1 MEINGGADTKGK
13 SAAVGVKQHDS
24 PKVYIVGAHALEVVS
39 ATRPS
44 KTFPKVPIGSR
55 IAERSPPMLLP
66 PSKPACQAGT
76 PGAAAARAAP
86 SICHA
91 ICTKIDRR

>member
-1 MEINGGADTKGK
+1 M
-13 SAAVGVKQHDS
+13 
-24 PKVYIVGAHALEVVS
+24 VGALAQEIVS
-39 ATRPS
+39 ATVPS
-44 KTFPKVPIGSR
+44 KIFPKVPVGSR

-91 ICTKIDRR
+91 ICPRIDRR

>member
-1 MEINGGADTKGK
+1 VVRTQIGKYGATGAKK
-13 SAAVGVKQHDS
+13 YE
-24 PKVYIVGAHALEVVS
+24 PKVYMVGAHALEVVS
-39 ATRPS
+39 ATTPS

-55 IAERSPPMLLP
+55 TAARSPPVLFP
-66 PSKPACQAGT
+66 PSKPVSQAGM

-91 ICTKIDRR
+91 ICTGGNRQ

>member
-1 MEINGGADTKGK
+1 MGINDEADTKRKCG
-13 SAAVGVKQHDS
+13 AAGVKHHE
-24 PKVYIVGAHALEVVS
+24 PKVYMVGAHVQEVVS
-39 ATRPS
+39 ATIPS
-44 KTFPKVPIGSR
+44 KTFPKVPAGSR

-91 ICTKIDRR
+91 ICTRIDRQ